1 MSGIL
6 APLHRAL
13 RHCEVELFSPH
24 ELAARCDDQAY
35 VALLENPGEPSEL
48 GRYAYFCHAPI
59 GVFRSKRSR
68 CWGGPPGAEHELEGD
83 PLDELA
89 QLLNA
94 WRAGRSTWVAGLPPF
109 CGGAIGYLG
118 YELLHRIE
126 DIPEQDRDSLA
137 GRAPGSGRG
146 RGAEPSLALP
156 DISLALF
163 DLVFATD
170 LIEQR
175 SFVLAT
181 GFGETPAVAERVAA
195 ERLDQGLRELSSWR
209 PGPARAAEVAPLR
222 ALAAAE
228 RARHPRLHAVD
239 LEARGITAT
248 IDRAGYL
255 ASIARIQQE
264 ILDGNAFEVCLT
276 QRFDI
281 EIDPGELKPGARELY
296 EVLRAVNP
304 APMSAYLRMPE
315 AEILSASPER
325 FVKLDRDG
333 VVETRPIKGTRPRGR
348 SEVEDLALAEHLR
361 TAEKDRAENLMIVD
375 LCRNDLGKVAQF
387 GSVRVTELCGVH
399 PYEFTWQMVSTI
411 QAQLR
416 EGLGPVELLRACFPG
431 GSMTGAPKIEAMKI
445 IHRLEPTERGVFSGA
460 IGLFDFDGAMD
471 LAIVIRTL
479 IRTGTRLSFHVGGA
493 IVADS
498 DPAEEYQ
505 ETLDKAHG
513 LVLAL
518 DLARARARE
527 PTGG

>member
-1 MSGIL
+1 MI
-6 APLHRAL
+6 AQVHRAL
-13 RHCEVELFSPH
+13 HFAEVEPFSPH
-24 ELAARCDDQAY
+24 ELAAHCDGERH

-48 GRYAYFCHAPI
+48 GRYAYFCRAPFWL
-59 GVFRSKRSR
+59 FRSEGAR
-68 CWGGPPGAEHELEGD
+68 CWSGPPGAERELEGR

-89 QLLNA
+89 RLLSH
-94 WRAGRSTWVAGLPPF
+94 WRARTSTWLRHLPPF
-109 CGGAIGYLG
+109 CGGAIGWLG
-118 YELLHRIE
+118 YEVLHLIE
-126 DIPEQDRDSLA
+126 DVPVRER
-137 GRAPGSGRG
+137 
-146 RGAEPSLALP
+146 EPLTLP
-156 DISLALF
+156 DIELALF
-163 DLVFATD
+163 DLVYATD
-170 LIEQR
+170 LLERR

-181 GFGETPAVAERVAA
+181 GFGETLDEAQQAA
-195 ERLDQGLRELSSWR
+195 WGRLDEGLRALAGWR
-209 PGPARAAEVAPLR
+209 MQPTRAAAVEPLR
-222 ALAAAE
+222 ARAAAE
-228 RARHPRLHAVD
+228 RAEHPRLQTAD
-239 LEARGITAT
+239 LAARGITPT

-255 ASIARIQQE
+255 ASIERIQGE

-276 QRFDI
+276 QRFDV
-281 EIDPGELKPGARELY
+281 ELRGDEFQTCARELY

-304 APMSAYLRMPE
+304 APMSAYLRVPG

-348 SEVEDLALAEHLR
+348 SEAEDLALAEHLR

-375 LCRNDLGKVAQF
+375 LCRNDLGKVARF

-411 QAQLR
+411 RARLR
-416 EGLGPVELLRACFPG
+416 DRLGPVELLRACFPG
-431 GSMTGAPKIEAMKI
+431 GSMTGAPKIEALQI
-445 IHRLEPTERGVFSGA
+445 IRRLEPTERGVFSGA

-471 LAIVIRTL
+471 LSIVIRTL
-479 IRTGTRLSFHVGGA
+479 IRTGRRLSFHVGGA

-518 DLARARARE
+518 DLAL
-527 PTGG
+527 GGRGRGKGQGG

>member
-1 MSGIL
+1 MSK
-6 APLHRAL
+6 ALHRAL
-13 RHCEVELFSPH
+13 RYCEVEPFSPH
-24 ELAARCDDQAY
+24 ELAARCDDQPY

-48 GRYAYFCHAPI
+48 GRYAYFCRAPI
-59 GVFRSKRSR
+59 WVFRSKRAR
-68 CWGGPPGAEHELEGD
+68 CWAGPPGAERELEGS

-89 QLLNA
+89 RLLA
-94 WRAGRSTWVAGLPPF
+94 HWQAGCSTWEDALPPF

-118 YELLHRIE
+118 YELLHVIE
-126 DIPEQDRDSLA
+126 DIPVLRPELDRDTQ
-137 GRAPGSGRG
+137 
-146 RGAEPSLALP
+146 ALP

-181 GFGETPAVAERVAA
+181 GFGDTLALAEQAAA
-195 ERLDQGLRELSSWR
+195 ERLDEGRRALERFR
-209 PGPARAAEVAPLR
+209 MPPARAADVAPLR

-228 RARHPRLHAVD
+228 RARHPRLHADD
-239 LEARGITAT
+239 LPARGITAT

-255 ASIARIQQE
+255 ASIERIQQE

-281 EIDPGELKPGARELY
+281 ELSPGELEPSARELY

-325 FVKLDRDG
+325 FVKLDRSG

-348 SEVEDLALAEHLR
+348 SEAEDLTLADDLR

-375 LCRNDLGKVAQF
+375 LCRNDLGKLARF

-411 QAQLR
+411 RAQLR
-416 EGLGPVELLRACFPG
+416 DGLGPVELLRACFPG

-460 IGLFDFDGAMD
+460 IGLFDFDGAVD

-479 IRTGTRLSFHVGGA
+479 IRTGPRLSFHVGGA

-518 DLARARARE
+518 DLSRARAHGRL
-527 PTGG
+527 T

>member
-1 MSGIL
+1 MSG
-6 APLHRAL
+6 PLHRAL
-13 RHCEVELFSPH
+13 RFAEVEPFSPH
-24 ELAARCDDQAY
+24 ELAAHCDDERH

-48 GRYAYFCHAPI
+48 GRYAYFCRAPI
-59 GVFRSKRSR
+59 WLFRSERER
-68 CWGGPPGAEHELEGD
+68 CWSGPPGAERELDGN

-89 QLLNA
+89 QLLTR
-94 WRAGRSTWVAGLPPF
+94 WRAGCSTWEAGLPPF

-118 YELLHRIE
+118 YELLHLIE
-126 DIPEQDRDSLA
+126 DIP
-137 GRAPGSGRG
+137 GRNR
-146 RGAEPSLALP
+146 ALP
-156 DISLALF
+156 DIQLALF
-163 DLVFATD
+163 DLVFASD

-181 GFGETPAVAERVAA
+181 GFGETLAQAERAA
-195 ERLDQGLRELSSWR
+195 TQRLDDGQRSLASWR
-209 PGPARAAEVAPLR
+209 AQPARAAAVAPLR

-228 RARHPRLHAVD
+228 RARHPRLHASD
-239 LEARGITAT
+239 LAARGITPT
-248 IDRAGYL
+248 IDRPGYL
-255 ASIARIQQE
+255 ASIERIQQQ

-276 QRFDI
+276 QRFDV
-281 EIDPGELKPGARELY
+281 ELQPGEFEPGARELY

-304 APMSAYLRMPE
+304 APMSAYLRVPG

-325 FVKLDRDG
+325 FVKLDRSG

-348 SEVEDLALAEHLR
+348 SEAEDLALAEQLR
-361 TAEKDRAENLMIVD
+361 TTEKDRAENLMIVD
-375 LCRNDLGKVAQF
+375 LCRNDLGKVARF

-411 QAQLR
+411 RAVLR

-460 IGLFDFDGAMD
+460 IGLFDFDGAID
-471 LAIVIRTL
+471 LNIVIRTL
-479 IRTGTRLSFHVGGA
+479 IRTGSRLSFHVGGA

-518 DLARARARE
+518 DLARDRARARADARV
-527 PTGG
+527 GG

>member
-1 MSGIL
+1 MS

-13 RHCEVELFSPH
+13 RHREVEMFAPH
-24 ELAARCDDQAY
+24 ELAARCDDEPW

-48 GRYAYFCHAPI
+48 GRYAYFCRAPI
-59 GVFRSKRSR
+59 WVFQSKRER
-68 CWGGPPGAEHELEGD
+68 CWAGPPGAERELDGG

-89 QLLNA
+89 RLLA
-94 WRAGRSTWVAGLPPF
+94 RWRAGCSTWVAGLPPF

-126 DIPEQDRDSLA
+126 NIPELGARGRDS
-137 GRAPGSGRG
+137 
-146 RGAEPSLALP
+146 LP

-170 LIEQR
+170 LVERR

-181 GFGETPAVAERVAA
+181 GFADTLAQAEHAA
-195 ERLDQGLRELSSWR
+195 AQRLEEGLRALATWR
-209 PGPARAAEVAPLR
+209 TSPARAAAVAPLR
-222 ALAAAE
+222 ACAAAE
-228 RARHPRLHAVD
+228 RTRHPRLHAVD
-239 LEARGITAT
+239 LPAHGITAT
-248 IDRAGYL
+248 IDRPGYL
-255 ASIARIQQE
+255 ASIERIQRE
-264 ILDGNAFEVCLT
+264 ILAGNTFEVCLT
-276 QRFDI
+276 QRFDV
-281 EIDPGELKPGARELY
+281 ELMPGELEPGARQLY

-304 APMSAYLRMPE
+304 APMSAYLRLPG
-315 AEILSASPER
+315 AEVLSASPER
-325 FVKLDRDG
+325 FLKLDRSG
-333 VVETRPIKGTRPRGR
+333 LVETRPIKGTRPRGR
-348 SEVEDLALAEHLR
+348 SEAEDLALAEHLR

-375 LCRNDLGKVAQF
+375 LCRNDLGKVARF

-445 IHRLEPTERGVFSGA
+445 IGRLEPTERGVFSGA
-460 IGLFDFDGAMD
+460 IGLFDFDGAVD

-518 DLARARARE
+518 DLSRQAGANESA
-527 PTGG
+527 GG

>member
-1 MSGIL
+1 MSG
-6 APLHRAL
+6 PLHRAL
-13 RHCEVELFSPH
+13 CHREVEPFSPH
-24 ELAARCDDQAY
+24 ELAARCDDQPY

-48 GRYAYFCHAPI
+48 GRYAYFCRAPI
-59 GVFRSKRSR
+59 WVFRTKRER
-68 CWGGPPGAEHELEGD
+68 CWAGPPGAERELEGE
-83 PLDELA
+83 PLDEFA
-89 QLLNA
+89 RLLEHH
-94 WRAGRSTWVAGLPPF
+94 RAGCSTWVPGLPPF

-118 YELLHRIE
+118 YELLHVIEETVSSRSAIE
-126 DIPEQDRDSLA
+126 DIADSA
-137 GRAPGSGRG
+137 VPD
-146 RGAEPSLALP
+146 PLALP

-181 GFGETPAVAERVAA
+181 GFGAALAQAEHAA
-195 ERLDQGLRELSSWR
+195 SMRLAEGLRALEGWR
-209 PGPARAAEVAPLR
+209 APPARAAAVAPLR

-228 RARHPRLHAVD
+228 RARHPRLHAAD
-239 LEARGITAT
+239 LPARGITAT
-248 IDRAGYL
+248 IDRPGYL
-255 ASIARIQQE
+255 ASIEHIQQE
-264 ILDGNAFEVCLT
+264 ILAGNAFEVCLT

-281 EIDPGELKPGARELY
+281 ELLPGEFEPSARELH

-304 APMSAYLRMPE
+304 APMSAYLRLPE
-315 AEILSASPER
+315 AEVLCASPER
-325 FVKLDRDG
+325 FLKLDRSG
-333 VVETRPIKGTRPRGR
+333 MIETRPIKGTRPRGR
-348 SEVEDLALAEHLR
+348 SEAEDLALADHLR

-375 LCRNDLGKVAQF
+375 LCRNDLGKVARF

-416 EGLGPVELLRACFPG
+416 EGLDAVELLRACFPG
-431 GSMTGAPKIEAMKI
+431 GSMTGAPKIEALKI

-460 IGLFDFDGAMD
+460 IGLLDFDGALD

-518 DLARARARE
+518 DLARARARASQR
-527 PTGG
+527 TGG

>member
-1 MSGIL
+1 MT
-6 APLHRAL
+6 APLHRVL
-13 RHCEVELFSPH
+13 RHREVEPFSPH
-24 ELAARCDDQAY
+24 ELAARCDDQPY

-48 GRYAYFCHAPI
+48 GRYAYFCRAPI
-59 GVFRSKRSR
+59 WVFQSKRER
-68 CWGGPPGAEHELEGD
+68 CWAGPPGAERPLDGA
-83 PLDELA
+83 PLDELTR
-89 QLLNA
+89 LLA
-94 WRAGRSTWVAGLPPF
+94 HWRAGGSTWVAGLPPF

-118 YELLHRIE
+118 YELLHLLE
-126 DIPEQDRDSLA
+126 DIPEL
-137 GRAPGSGRG
+137 GRA
-146 RGAEPSLALP
+146 EQSLALP

-170 LIEQR
+170 LLEQR

-181 GFGETPAVAERVAA
+181 GFGDTLAQAEHAA
-195 ERLDQGLRELSSWR
+195 SERLDEGLRELDLWR
-209 PGPARAAEVAPLR
+209 APPARAAAVAPLR
-222 ALAAAE
+222 ALAGAE

-239 LEARGITAT
+239 LPARGITAT
-248 IDRAGYL
+248 IDRPGYL
-255 ASIARIQQE
+255 ASIEHIQRE
-264 ILDGNAFEVCLT
+264 ILAGNAFEVCLT

-281 EIDPGELKPGARELY
+281 ELLPGEFESGARELY

-304 APMSAYLRMPE
+304 APMSAYLRLPE

-325 FVKLDRDG
+325 FLKLDRSG

-348 SEVEDLALAEHLR
+348 SEAEDLALAEHLR

-375 LCRNDLGKVAQF
+375 LCRNDLGKVARF

-460 IGLFDFDGAMD
+460 IGLFDFDGAID

-479 IRTGTRLSFHVGGA
+479 IRSGTRLSFHVGGA

-518 DLARARARE
+518 DLSRQGARQGDR
-527 PTGG
+527 G

>member
-1 MSGIL
+1 MTK
-6 APLHRAL
+6 PQHRAL
-13 RHCEVELFSPH
+13 RHCEVEPFSPH
-24 ELAARCDDQAY
+24 ELAARCDDQTY

-48 GRYAYFCHAPI
+48 GRYAYFCCAPI
-59 GVFRSKRSR
+59 WVFRSKRAR
-68 CWGGPPGAEHELEGD
+68 CWAGPPGAERELEGN

-89 QLLNA
+89 RLLEH
-94 WRAGRSTWVAGLPPF
+94 WQAGRSTWEPGLPPF

-118 YELLHRIE
+118 YELLHLLE
-126 DIPEQDRDSLA
+126 DVPELDRDTQ
-137 GRAPGSGRG
+137 
-146 RGAEPSLALP
+146 ALP
-156 DISLALF
+156 DISLACF

-181 GFGETPAVAERVAA
+181 GFGDTLALAEQAA
-195 ERLDQGLRELSSWR
+195 AKRLDEGRALLERFR
-209 PGPARAAEVAPLR
+209 VPPTRAAAVAPLR

-228 RARHPRLHAVD
+228 RARHPRLHAAD
-239 LEARGITAT
+239 LPARGITAT

-255 ASIARIQQE
+255 ASIERIQQE

-281 EIDPGELKPGARELY
+281 ELSPSELEPSARELY

-325 FVKLDRDG
+325 FVKLDRSG
-333 VVETRPIKGTRPRGR
+333 LVETRPIKGTRPRGR
-348 SEVEDLALAEHLR
+348 SEAEDLALADDLR

-375 LCRNDLGKVAQF
+375 LCRNDLGKLARF

-460 IGLFDFDGAMD
+460 IGLFDFDGAVD

-518 DLARARARE
+518 DLVLGRARALARE
-527 PTGG
+527 HTGG

>member
-1 MSGIL
+1 MTT
-6 APLHRAL
+6 PLHRAL
-13 RHCEVELFSPH
+13 RHREVEPFSPH
-24 ELAARCDDQAY
+24 ELAARCDDQPY

-48 GRYAYFCHAPI
+48 GRYAYFCRAPI
-59 GVFRSKRSR
+59 WVFQSKRER
-68 CWGGPPGAEHELEGD
+68 CWAGPPGAEQPLDGA

-89 QLLNA
+89 RLLSH
-94 WRAGRSTWVAGLPPF
+94 WRAGGSTWEAGLPPF

-118 YELLHRIE
+118 YELLHEIEETVLGCSAIE
-126 DIPEQDRDSLA
+126 DIPS
-137 GRAPGSGRG
+137 AP
-146 RGAEPSLALP
+146 AQSLALP

-170 LIEQR
+170 LLEKR

-181 GFGETPAVAERVAA
+181 GFGDSLAQAERAA
-195 ERLDQGLRELSSWR
+195 SERLDEGLLALDRWR
-209 PGPARAAEVAPLR
+209 ASPARAAAVAPLR

-239 LEARGITAT
+239 LPARGITAT

-255 ASIARIQQE
+255 ASIEHIQRE
-264 ILDGNAFEVCLT
+264 ILAGNAFEVCLT

-281 EIDPGELKPGARELY
+281 ELLPGEFEPGARELY

-304 APMSAYLRMPE
+304 APMSAYLRLPQ

-325 FVKLDRDG
+325 FLKLDRSG

-348 SEVEDLALAEHLR
+348 SEAEDLALAEHLR

-375 LCRNDLGKVAQF
+375 LCRNDLGKVARF

-411 QAQLR
+411 EAQLR

-445 IHRLEPTERGVFSGA
+445 IRRFEPTERGVFSGA
-460 IGLFDFDGAMD
+460 IGLFDFDGAID

-479 IRTGTRLSFHVGGA
+479 IRSGTRLSFHVGGA

-518 DLARARARE
+518 DLARQGARQ
-527 PTGG
+527 GG

>member
-1 MSGIL
+1 MS
-6 APLHRAL
+6 LHRAL
-13 RHCEVELFSPH
+13 RHREVEMFSPH
-24 ELAARCDDQAY
+24 ELAAHCDDQPY

-48 GRYAYFCHAPI
+48 GRYAYFCRAPI
-59 GVFRSKRSR
+59 WVFQSKRER
-68 CWGGPPGAEHELEGD
+68 CWAGPPGAESPLDGS

-89 QLLNA
+89 RLLSH
-94 WRAGRSTWVAGLPPF
+94 WRADRSTWVAGLPPF

-118 YELLHRIE
+118 YELLHVIE
-126 DIPEQDRDSLA
+126 DIPGL
-137 GRAPGSGRG
+137 G
-146 RGAEPSLALP
+146 RGAEQNLELP

-170 LIEQR
+170 LIERR

-181 GFGETPAVAERVAA
+181 GFGDTLAQAERTAS
-195 ERLDQGLRELSSWR
+195 ERLDEGLRALEGWR
-209 PGPARAAEVAPLR
+209 GKPARAAAVAPLR

-228 RARHPRLHAVD
+228 RARHPRLHASD
-239 LEARGITAT
+239 LPARGITAT
-248 IDRAGYL
+248 IDRPGYL
-255 ASIARIQQE
+255 ASIEHIQRE
-264 ILDGNAFEVCLT
+264 ILAGNAFEVCLT

-281 EIDPGELKPGARELY
+281 ELLAGEFQAGARELY

-304 APMSAYLRMPE
+304 APMSAYLRLPG
-315 AEILSASPER
+315 AELLSASPER
-325 FVKLDRDG
+325 FLKLDRSG

-348 SEVEDLALAEHLR
+348 TQAEDLALAEHLR

-375 LCRNDLGKVAQF
+375 LCRNDLGKVARF

-399 PYEFTWQMVSTI
+399 PYEFTWQMVSSI
-411 QAQLR
+411 RAQLR
-416 EGLGPVELLRACFPG
+416 DLLGPVELLRACFPG

-460 IGLFDFDGAMD
+460 IGLFDFDGALD

-518 DLARARARE
+518 DLARA
-527 PTGG
+527 GG